1 MYSCDDDVPIC
12 QCFGPVLEKTEL
24 VWLFQLKVVA
34 GFDPLAAMQL
44 ALVVS
49 AVSHSAQQHVAH
61 YYEGVVPLCKRFGKL
76 EASLS

>member
-1 MYSCDDDVPIC
+1 MLWTS
-12 QCFGPVLEKTEL
+12 FREAKL
-24 VWLFQLKVVA
+24 VWVFQLKVVA

-44 ALVVS
+44 ALVVF
-49 AVSHSAQQHVAH
+49 AVGNSEQRQVAH